1 MKSIF
6 LTISLFLS
14 ASLYAVALP
23 PGPRHGGNPNGQNNN
38 EQAEKRKAQEK
49 AYYANADTAEYGV
62 RYRLKYLFNKEK
74 NLTYEEDRMVLVAP
88 GVTLD
93 QSYEG
98 LGESRWRKSHPES
111 NGAGDPTLA
120 YHLTPDFYF
129 YYPESRRE
137 VNTYRV
143 ITEEFKLRD
152 GECPNHW
159 MMMSDTMTIGD
170 YLCHKATMHQGG
182 RSWTAWYTTD
192 LPHVAAPRNFHGL
205 PGVVLQVS
213 DGTGEV
219 RWDFNGLVNHE
230 ENDTLFIKYPDKF
243 TDIPVEKFQKILN
256 LVAFSEP
263 KYIQSAGVA
272 NKQPGDL
279 PAKYRPWTGLDACI
293 IDNPIVIE
301 EK

>member
-1 MKSIF
+1 MKNIV
-6 LTISLFLS
+6 ISTLLLLCATLS
-14 ASLYAVALP
+14 ASAFP
-23 PGPRHGGNPNGQNNN
+23 PGPRQGGMHNGRNNN
-38 EQAEKRKAQEK
+38 EQAERRKAQEK
-49 AYYANADTAEYGV
+49 TYYANADTADYAV

-74 NLTYEEDRMVLVAP
+74 NLTYEEDRMVLMAP
-88 GVTLD
+88 GVSLD

-98 LGESRWRKSHPES
+98 LGESRWRKAHPES
-111 NGAGDPTLA
+111 NGAGDPSLA

-129 YYPESRRE
+129 YYPQSRRE
-137 VNTYRV
+137 VNTYRI

-152 GECPNHW
+152 RECPNHW
-159 MMMSDTMTIGD
+159 MMMSDTMSIGG
-170 YLCHKATMHQGG
+170 YKCHKATMHQGG

-192 LPHVAAPRNFHGL
+192 LPHVGAPRNFHGL

-213 DGTGEV
+213 DATGEV

-243 TDIPVEKFQKILN
+243 SDIDVEKFPRILK

-272 NKQPGDL
+272 DKQPEEL

-293 IDNPIVIE
+293 IDNPIILKE
-301 EK
+301 D